1 MDGTVA
7 GDVVTNHAGLVGA
20 GAWAPVVRRHRRLQ
34 AFGLFVRLSAL
45 GTTLAVPLLGA
56 ASVSPGLPWRTAAVI
71 VIVAFGYHLF
81 AYVLND
87 VVDLPI
93 DRHEPRR
100 AVSPLV
106 RGTVRPGHAL
116 ALALAAVP
124 LTLAVAAAASGAEPG
139 GGRAVAALA
148 TAFVLMAVYDLWG
161 KRSPVPWL
169 LDLVQGL
176 GWAALLL
183 YGAAVR
189 GPWTALTWWLFAFW
203 TCFIV
208 LANGV
213 HGGLR
218 DLENDARCGAR
229 STAIVMGARA
239 DAGGRL
245 VVPRRTVA
253 YAWTLHAALLAIV
266 LGAWSWAGLGYG
278 WGTNAATL
286 LAILALTAAG
296 GWALSEAVSAG
307 GDPAT
312 LRLAGTLH
320 LLLLMALPVA
330 LLLPSLRPGFR
341 ALVVLGFL
349 VPLAGLGWM
358 PDLVRW
364 AGHPLGRRRLRGT
377 SPPRR

>member
-1 MDGTVA
+1 MT
-7 GDVVTNHAGLVGA
+7 TS
-20 GAWAPVVRRHRRLQ
+20 WAPVVRRHHRLQ

-56 ASVSPGLPWRTAAVI
+56 ASVSPALPWGTAAVLL
-71 VIVAFGYHLF
+71 IVAFGFHVF

-106 RGTVRPGHAL
+106 RGTVRPGAAL
-116 ALALAAVP
+116 AIALVAAPV
-124 LTLAVAAAASGAEPG
+124 TLGIAVAGPG

-148 TAFVLMAVYDLWG
+148 VAFVLMAAYDMGG

-189 GPWTALTWWLFAFW
+189 GPWTPLTWWLFAFW
-203 TCFIV
+203 TGFIV

-239 DAGGRL
+239 DADGRL
-245 VVPRRTVA
+245 VIPRRTVA
-253 YAWTLHAALLAIV
+253 YAWTLHVALAAIV
-266 LGAWSWAGLGYG
+266 LGAWAWVGLGYG
-278 WGTNAATL
+278 SATKAATL
-286 LAILALTAAG
+286 LAILALAAAG
-296 GWALSEAVSAG
+296 GWALSVAVAAG

-341 ALVVLGFL
+341 ALVVVGF
-349 VPLAGLGWM
+349 VAPLAGLGWL

-364 AGHPLGRRRLRGT
+364 ARHPLRRPDPSPTGR
-377 SPPRR
+377 PCP